1 MASDKWTL
9 KLNTGKVVPAF
20 GLGTWQSE
28 KGVVGQ
34 AVDIA
39 VRNGYRSIDCAW
51 LYRNEDEIGA
61 TLETLFKEGVVKRE
75 DLFITSKLSGTHH
88 NAEDV
93 EECCRDTLKNL
104 KLDYLDLYLVHSPA
118 ALKKDALL
126 SFPNLTEEQKFG
138 YNSEHLAKTWEV
150 MESLVSKGLVKAI
163 GISNFTITKTEKLLE
178 TAKIVPAVNQVECHP
193 YFQQKKLKKYC
204 DSKGIVLEA
213 YAPLGSPGRPR
224 ASPDDPVV
232 MEDPTIKQIAEKHG
246 ATAGQICISFLL
258 HSGLMVIPK
267 STSEKRIKE
276 NLGACSITL
285 SPEEIQALEG
295 IDKNLRL
302 FLGLFFLPKGTTV
315 EQAWDVA
322 ADEAYSI

>member
-193 YFQQKKLKKYC
+193 YFQQNKLKKYC

-224 ASPDDPVV
+224 VNPDDPVI
-232 MEDPTIKQIAEKHG
+232 MEDPIIKKIAEKHG
-246 ATAGQICISFLL
+246 ATVGQICISFLL
-258 HSGLMVIPK
+258 HCGLMVIPK

-295 IDKNLRL
+295 IDKNCRL
-302 FLGLFFLPKGTTV
+302 FIGLFFLPKGTTV

-322 ADEAYSI
+322 SDEAYSI